1 MRRYRCPD
9 CGVVITMRPRNYL
22 PRFQAPLSAI
32 FESLRNKHYK
42 DRWLTG
48 PGRTRQQFWWKAFQR
63 RIAAVWGN
71 IGAFAVKD
79 LLEVLLRAGF
89 SPVSRSF

>member
-1 MRRYRCPD
+1 
-9 CGVVITMRPRNYL
+9 MRPRNYF

-32 FESLRNKHYK
+32 FKSLHNKHYK

-48 PGRTRQQFWWKAFQR
+48 LGRTRQQFWWKAFHR

-71 IGAFAVKD
+71 IGAFAVKE
-79 LLEVLLRAGF
+79 LLESLLRAGF